1 MDSDRIKEIDNCV
14 QQWLRDNKRISV
26 TPEMV
31 IGELVNKGLY
41 DSSSNSLELFIQE
54 IKTMTKKEQREY
66 LNIYRIGEKDIKL
79 KNRENF

>member
-1 MDSDRIKEIDNCV
+1 MDNDRIKQIDSCV

-26 TPEMV
+26 TPEM
-31 IGELVNKGLY
+31 IIEELVNKGLY